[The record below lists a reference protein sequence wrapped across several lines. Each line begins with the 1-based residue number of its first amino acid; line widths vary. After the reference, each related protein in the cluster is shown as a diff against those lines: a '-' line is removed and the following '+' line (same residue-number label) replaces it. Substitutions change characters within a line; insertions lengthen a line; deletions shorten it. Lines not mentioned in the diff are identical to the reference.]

1 MFEKI
6 RDLVA
11 EQLGVNKDDIK
22 PESRFKEDLNADSLD
37 LFELIMS
44 LEEEYSTEI
53 PTDELENLTTIQSV
67 IDYLG
72 KYTHRIAVSYH
83 HIICMDDKTVTF
95 SVKDYDNKGHWKTL
109 TISGV
114 EFIRRFLMHVPQGIL
129 SGSVIMGYCVR
140 VRKTK
145 NCRYAEISSDVK
157 SIFQGFMEKK
167 CRKY

>member
-22 PESRFKEDLNADSLD
+22 PESRFEEDLNADSLD

-72 KYTHRIAVSYH
+72 AKGIA
-83 HIICMDDKTVTF
+83 
-95 SVKDYDNKGHWKTL
+95 
-109 TISGV
+109 
-114 EFIRRFLMHVPQGIL
+114 
-129 SGSVIMGYCVR
+129 
-140 VRKTK
+140 
-145 NCRYAEISSDVK
+145 
-157 SIFQGFMEKK
+157 
-167 CRKY
+167 

>member
-22 PESRFKEDLNADSLD
+22 PEIRFKEDLNADSLD

-67 IDYLG
+67 IDYL
-72 KYTHRIAVSYH
+72 
-83 HIICMDDKTVTF
+83 
-95 SVKDYDNKGHWKTL
+95 
-109 TISGV
+109 
-114 EFIRRFLMHVPQGIL
+114 
-129 SGSVIMGYCVR
+129 
-140 VRKTK
+140 
-145 NCRYAEISSDVK
+145 
-157 SIFQGFMEKK
+157 
-167 CRKY
+167 

>member
-1 MFEKI
+1 MLAGVPH
-6 RDLVA
+6 RDFQDLSIIYRWVIKMDDNGIQSTLIKNSLA

-72 KYTHRIAVSYH
+72 AKGIA
-83 HIICMDDKTVTF
+83 
-95 SVKDYDNKGHWKTL
+95 
-109 TISGV
+109 
-114 EFIRRFLMHVPQGIL
+114 
-129 SGSVIMGYCVR
+129 
-140 VRKTK
+140 
-145 NCRYAEISSDVK
+145 
-157 SIFQGFMEKK
+157 
-167 CRKY
+167 